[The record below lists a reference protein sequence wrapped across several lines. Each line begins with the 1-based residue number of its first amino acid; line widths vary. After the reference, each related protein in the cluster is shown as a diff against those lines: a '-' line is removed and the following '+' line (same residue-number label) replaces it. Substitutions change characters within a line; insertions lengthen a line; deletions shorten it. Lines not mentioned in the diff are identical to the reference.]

1 MAKEYDITGV
11 SFDFTKDLAFGEQGE
26 AEIRSFLEAL
36 SGGDFEVKTDRYRN
50 GRMVIETQ
58 QNPRGITDKS
68 GEKIWVPSGVNVT
81 TAKWWIYIYTLDGS
95 FLIIA
100 TDRLK
105 RFLRLNS
112 DKYNEQTKRMFAA
125 ASDNPARGFLIMP
138 NEVLDLLTNKLY
150 DKGDNGE

>member
-1 MAKEYDITGV
+1 MSSDFDIPPQKIN
-11 SFDFTKDLAFGEQGE
+11 FNQDLAYGHQGE
-26 AEIRSFLEAL
+26 DLIRGFLQSL
-36 SGGDFEVKTDRYRN
+36 NDSSFEVKTDRYRN

-68 GEKIWVPSGVNVT
+68 GEKIWVPSGINVT

>member
-1 MAKEYDITGV
+1 MAKEYDITAV
-11 SFDFTKDLAFGEQGE
+11 TFDFKTDLAFGEQGE
-26 AEIRSFLEAL
+26 DEIRSFLGAL

-50 GRMVIETQ
+50 GRMVVETQ
-58 QNPRGITDKS
+58 QNPRGMTDET
-68 GEKIWVPSGVNVT
+68 GNRIWVPSGINVT

-105 RFLRLNS
+105 RFLRFNS
-112 DKYNEQTKRMFAA
+112 DKYNEQTKRVFAA

-138 NEVLDLLTNKLY
+138 NEVIDLLTNEIY
-150 DKGDNGE
+150 DKGE